1 MFVRIVYVIKDS
13 GIKIMPIMLGRK
25 QNAYL
30 RRELYNMQ
38 DQLIYAKN
46 LTIISFELNSHEK
59 TFCNENA
66 PFAQIRVMK

>member
-30 RRELYNMQ
+30 RRELYNM
-38 DQLIYAKN
+38 
-46 LTIISFELNSHEK
+46 
-59 TFCNENA
+59 
-66 PFAQIRVMK
+66 